1 MAKGLNQVQVG
12 LTFTAD
18 TGQAKAQ
25 LQELKNSISALQ
37 KSTISNAVKMP
48 ITQQVSEALDATS
61 RLKVALEQATNVD
74 TGRLDLSKFSQ
85 QLKKSGMDLKSYS
98 QHLMNLGP
106 DGEKAFMQ
114 LAQSVVSAE
123 RPMRRANQALTEMW
137 TTMKNTARWQLS
149 SSILHGFI
157 GAVQE
162 AFGYV
167 QDLNESLNDIRIVT
181 GYSEDSMAK
190 FAKQANKAAKA
201 LSTTTNEYAKASLI
215 YYQQGLSGDQV
226 KERTDITIKMANVT
240 KQSVDV
246 VSDQMTAIWNNFYDG
261 SKSLEYYADVMAKLG
276 AATASSSDEIAEGL
290 DKFVAIGETV
300 GLSFEYATSA
310 LATVTAETR
319 QSADVVGTAFK
330 TLFARIEGLKLGET
344 LEDGTDLNQ
353 YSAALS
359 VVGVNIK
366 NASGELKSMDTILD
380 ELGSRWQSLAQD
392 EKVALAQT
400 VAGIRQYTQLISL
413 MDNWDVFKENLAMS
427 KTSEGELAAQ
437 AEIYAQSWDA
447 ASKRVEASLEDI
459 YSKLIDDKFFITLTD
474 LLSKLIDGFG
484 HLIESMGGLPG
495 LLAIIG
501 GIAFRVFRVQMAD
514 SIDKAVYN
522 IKQSFGIIRAQTDQL
537 KTQVIEALKTMGT
550 SSGYESKNLEILH
563 MKERIEWTDKLR
575 LLSEQISI
583 EDQEHIKNLIEMNN
597 LAQDQLRTTLSLK
610 EAKEDSVIATSAK
623 LGNIINDA
631 TTKSSEYQDASN
643 TEKVRQLREA
653 TNTSRELTAW
663 SRNAGT
669 VDANLEQLESK
680 EFSSDMYGTITKKED
695 GSYSSSLLEETK
707 ALGRET
713 YGLTETDFADIQRRI
728 DRLGSIIEKIQELEG
743 KSERGEILT
752 SSEQKELDSSR
763 AGARSILSKDYAE
776 YTVSSDSRQ
785 GKRTKTFD
793 EKARTSGVTDEKDIK
808 KVREALQGMAKDT
821 KEVTIL
827 EKKSGKERKNL
838 NKMNKDLSKSFTKIS
853 KATQSYGQKVVN
865 VAQGISG
872 LTLGL
877 TSLVGAFESLSDPD
891 LSPLEKISQF
901 AMSATMLL
909 PSVISGLSTLT
920 GGFSKLTGAMTGQVS
935 IAQRFTN
942 LLTHENAETS
952 ENIIK
957 KFLKLQLDEELNEET
972 AKLVAAKLLE
982 SEAFDKLNDEQQEAL
997 ITEGAALLLEKQ
1009 KNQEDVKGIGNL
1021 LLKIPLKKT
1030 EDTVEKGGIPGKL
1043 ASIAANMGLATSEW
1057 MVSVPMLVII
1067 GLLALLLVGLL
1078 AVTAVVAVAS
1088 AQFEKQA
1095 KAEYEQANANQE
1107 LIDSNQELSES
1118 VKDLTDEYENLKAAG
1133 ESTYDVIEKLKEQ
1146 VPDLIDSY
1154 KELEQSLGIDLD
1166 TELLESAAALAE
1178 LTGDWEEFIRL
1189 KEEADKKIEEEEENV
1204 NESAARSS
1212 GQLMAVAG
1220 KTKSGHVS
1228 GSNYIN
1234 NLGGVGFDETGA
1246 NQALKDAFEKKG
1258 ISYTG
1263 GNNETKATVD
1273 LTNPTEMV
1281 NYYEALIEARN
1292 ELQKSGDIDTG
1303 TYKEITAEIEEMAEA
1318 YTTAKEEADA
1328 YLDSVAKSFEEQAKN
1343 EYDDI
1348 KSLAA
1353 YESKKQ
1359 DMIDNLV
1366 ATQKITA
1373 EEAKTII
1380 EASDAF
1386 KNLEVA
1392 STSMEKFATDSGIA
1406 RDELAGIYDQLAEE
1420 DRTLFLSLNFT
1431 DYRGLE
1437 GPQALQAMLND
1448 ILELK
1453 EQAKINEI
1461 KVEAKDLGFDESAF
1475 EAYAEILA
1483 DTNENLDENS
1493 ALTTQI
1499 ALNNARLSKGLS
1511 TLASKWSDISS
1522 VLNEAN
1528 RDTYE
1533 YAEAIGSI
1541 KDAMEEAFG
1550 YKPTTKFIENNLNKI
1565 RELANGNVEVL
1576 DELQDQLA
1584 IDYVMTMEVATSI
1597 NSDGLSTDEVRNEL
1611 KAILD
1616 GIDTA
1621 IELGE
1626 GTTISDSYM
1635 DSLQSMLDNA
1645 QITEEQLRKAL
1656 RMKGIEMEV
1665 TGYKKVKGPSQ
1676 TIVQKIDGPGPLDY
1690 TKTITEDTWI
1700 EVPIINGDASG
1711 IDDAAS
1717 VNKNTQAYLSSG
1729 DIGKANF
1736 VKGTDDSTINVN
1748 ALKEESGAKENE
1760 EKIKELKKE
1769 EDRYHSIERR
1779 ISSLQKKYDDLSK
1792 AKDRAFGGKKLTL
1805 IEEEKQMLEQELLL
1819 QQQLLEEANN
1829 YYQNDRQILANEFG
1843 ASFYTNSGEVANY
1856 EEMRQREQQYLENA
1870 YRSGDDNTI
1879 EQAEKRW
1886 EAFEEAMANYE
1897 QSLDKQT
1904 EAEKRAVE
1912 IQNEIYDKHLE
1923 GLEYELE
1930 IKLMNNDDELE
1941 YLEYLLSKIED
1952 DAFKA
1957 AEKIA
1962 NLSEQT
1968 EVLME
1973 KSENYQQTIDGIL
1986 NKHGVTIEQISSM
1999 STDQLLALGFT
2010 EAEIEKLRECKSGL
2024 LEVNQALL
2032 ENKEAVEE
2040 SLMPVYEAWGE
2051 EFDKISE
2058 KIEHAS
2064 SVLEHYQNIIDL
2076 VGKKRLGMTNQDL
2089 IKLSDG
2095 QVKVAEDNL
2104 QVAQNRYQAAIGSRD
2119 EAEEKLAAARARAVA
2134 DPENEEL
2141 QKDVK
2146 YWEEIFN
2153 NLDADVRAQE
2163 QNRNAMLEAAL
2174 EAAAEKYRLIT
2185 ESILEDFEKGLSA
2198 VGKDLESLAEDYD
2211 RSSEID
2217 ERYVENYEKMYELNK
2232 LSRSLEEKLSK
2243 SNSLAEQKAIRQQLE
2258 KINSYKAENV
2268 KMSEHDLEVLQKQ
2281 VEVEQARI
2289 AMEEAQNAK
2298 TQVIRRRDADGN
2310 WGYVYTADN
2319 DKVNELAQDY
2329 ETKVYELMKLNDEYL
2344 DDLGEKIIQ
2353 AQIEMRNALAA
2364 LNEEDFASREEYM
2377 AKVDEITKYYN
2388 GMINYYY
2395 DEMNKSI
2402 GYNADIYTQDLQTRT
2417 GWSVES
2423 INISKEQLIALSDIR
2438 REDYESTD
2446 AYYAAIEERTGLDR
2460 EFIKALDEAGTL
2472 SHIEEVSKQIGANED
2487 LQLSFSDTR
2496 YAQTT
2501 EYETMEQAQEDFT
2514 LATQTMVSNLNDA
2527 YMQHTAD
2534 IERELNLVGLSLT
2547 TTEGKYTAFKNHVE
2561 TQISGEDGVVAQSEA
2576 AANSTD
2582 QMYKDMEEDFGFAA
2596 EAVEGWQK
2604 IYSDEIDKV
2613 IDKNDD
2619 LWDNLDELIGKL
2631 AEAEKAQ
2638 KEYNEGGTTGSN
2650 GGNPP
2655 SGSSSGQDTSTNHDT
2670 DNYSKPPNTPAAVV
2684 DPNSKYLKLT
2694 DDNFHM
2700 EYDLMEGGYER
2711 ASTPVYD
2718 GNNWKNTKVYGYDGS
2733 TRFIL
2738 AEYVANLP
2746 GRKGT
2751 KWWIPYDKFLKN
2763 NVEQDYVQSTTYA
2776 LARSKDKDKKLP
2788 STYYKQSELPKGFDT
2803 GGYTGSW
2810 GTEGRMAMLHQKE
2823 LVLNA
2828 QDTENFLIATNVLRD
2843 IVSKIELASLSSR
2856 LNANIFAQGLT
2867 QNLGNNFEQN
2877 VVIHAEFPDATNHN
2891 EIEEAFNNLLNRAS
2905 QFANRK

>member
-25 LQELKNSISALQ
+25 VQELKNSISALQ

-114 LAQSVVSAE
+114 LAQSIVSAE

-344 LEDGTDLNQ
+344 LEDGTDLNK

-380 ELGSRWQSLAQD
+380 ELGARWQSLAQD

-437 AEIYAQSWDA
+437 AEIYAQSWNA

-459 YSKLIDDKFFITLTD
+459 YSKLIDDKFFIKLTD
-474 LLSKLIDGFG
+474 LVSKLVDGFG

-514 SIDKAVYN
+514 SIDRAVYN

-537 KTQVIEALKTMGT
+537 KTQVLEALKTMGT

-575 LLSEQISI
+575 LLSEQIST

-728 DRLGSIIEKIQELEG
+728 NRLGSIIEKIQELEG
-743 KSERGEILT
+743 KSERGETLT

-763 AGARSILSKDYAE
+763 VSARGILSKDYAE

-821 KEVTIL
+821 KEITIL
-827 EKKSGKERKNL
+827 ENKSGKERKNL

-909 PSVISGLSTLT
+909 PSVISGLSGLT
-920 GGFSKLTGAMTGQVS
+920 GGFSKLTGAMGGQIS
-935 IAQRFTN
+935 IAQRFTD
-942 LLTHENAETS
+942 LLAHENAETS
-952 ENIIK
+952 ENITK
-957 KFLKLQLDEELNEET
+957 KFLKLQLEEELNEET

-982 SEAFDKLNDEQQEAL
+982 SEAFDELNDEQQEAL

-1030 EDTVEKGGIPGKL
+1030 EDAVEKGGIPGKL
-1043 ASIAANMGLATSEW
+1043 ASIAANMGLAASEW
-1057 MVSVPMLVII
+1057 MVSVPMLLIVGI
-1067 GLLALLLVGLL
+1067 LALLLVGLL
-1078 AVTAVVAVAS
+1078 AVTAVVAIAS

-1118 VKDLTDEYENLKAAG
+1118 VKDLTDEYESLKAAG

-1189 KEEADKKIEEEEENV
+1189 KEEADKKVEEEEENV

-1220 KTKSGHVS
+1220 KTKSGYVN

-1234 NLGGVGFDETGA
+1234 NLGGVGFDEAGA
-1246 NQALKDAFEKKG
+1246 NQTLKDAFDKKG

-1328 YLDSVAKSFEEQAKN
+1328 YLDSVAKSFEEQAKS

-1353 YESKKQ
+1353 YESRKQ
-1359 DMIDNLV
+1359 EMIDNLV
-1366 ATQKITA
+1366 TTQKITA
-1373 EEAKTII
+1373 EEAKAIV

-1420 DRTLFLSLNFT
+1420 DRTLFLSLDFT

-1437 GPQALQAMLND
+1437 DALQTILND
-1448 ILELK
+1448 ILTLK

-1475 EAYAEILA
+1475 EAYTEILA

-1493 ALTTQI
+1493 ALTAQI

-1611 KAILD
+1611 KTILD

-1626 GTTISDSYM
+1626 GTTISDTYM

-1717 VNKNTQAYLSSG
+1717 VNKDTQAYLSSG

-1736 VKGTDDSTINVN
+1736 VKGTDDSTINVD

-1779 ISSLQKKYDDLSK
+1779 IGSLQKKYDDLGK
-1792 AKDRAFGGKKLTL
+1792 AKDRAFGGKKLAL
-1805 IEEEKQMLEQELLL
+1805 IEQEKKMLEQELLL

-1829 YYQNDRQILANEFG
+1829 YYQKDRQALANEFG

-1870 YRSGDDNTI
+1870 YRSGDDNVI

-1886 EAFEEAMANYE
+1886 EAFQEAMANYE
-1897 QSLDKQT
+1897 QSLDKQI
-1904 EAEKRAVE
+1904 EAENRAVE

-1923 GLEYELE
+1923 GLSYELE
-1930 IKLMNNDDELE
+1930 IKLMINDDELE

-1968 EVLME
+1968 EVLIE
-1973 KSENYQQTIDGIL
+1973 KGENYQQTIDGIL
-1986 NKHGVTIEQISSM
+1986 NKHGVTMEQISSM
-1999 STDQLLALGFT
+1999 SADQLLALGFT

-2089 IKLSDG
+2089 IKLSEG
-2095 QVKVAEDNL
+2095 QVKVAENNL
-2104 QVAQNRYQAAIGSRD
+2104 QVAQNRYQAAVSSRN
-2119 EAEEKLAAARARAVA
+2119 EAEEKLAAAKARAAA

-2146 YWEEIFN
+2146 YWEGIFN
-2153 NLDADVRAQE
+2153 DLDADVRAQE

-2198 VGKDLESLAEDYD
+2198 VGKDLETLSKSYE

-2217 ERYVENYEKMYELNK
+2217 DRYIENYEKMYELNK

-2298 TQVIRRRDADGN
+2298 TQVIRRRDENGN
-2310 WGYVYTADN
+2310 WGYVYTADTE
-2319 DKVNELAQDY
+2319 KSNELAQEY
-2329 ETKVYELMKLNDEYL
+2329 ENKIYELMKLNDKYL

-2353 AQIEMRNALAA
+2353 AQIEMRDALAE

-2377 AKVDEITKYYN
+2377 AKVNEITEYYN

-2395 DEMNKSI
+2395 DELNKSI
-2402 GYNADIYTQDLQTRT
+2402 GYNTDIYAYDLQVRT
-2417 GWSVES
+2417 DWSAQSVG
-2423 INISKEQLIALSDIR
+2423 ISQDQLIALSEIR
-2438 REDYESTD
+2438 REDYDSTD
-2446 AYYAAIEERTGLDR
+2446 AYYTAIEERTGLDR
-2460 EFIKALDEAGTL
+2460 AIIKQLDEAGTL
-2472 SHIEEVSKQIGANED
+2472 SHIEEVAKQIGANND

-2514 LATQTMVSNLNDA
+2514 SATQTMVDNLNNA
-2527 YMQHTAD
+2527 YVQHTAD
-2534 IERELNLVGLSLT
+2534 VEHELNLVGLSLT
-2547 TTEGKYTAFKNHVE
+2547 DTESEYTAFRDHVE
-2561 TQISGEDGVVAQSEA
+2561 TQISGEGGVVDQSEA
-2576 AANSTD
+2576 AADSTD

-2596 EAVEGWQK
+2596 DAVEGWQK

-2613 IDKNDD
+2613 IKKNDD
-2619 LWDNLDELIGKL
+2619 LWDNLEKLIRKL
-2631 AEAEKAQ
+2631 AEAEKAE
-2638 KEYNEGGTTGSN
+2638 KDYNEGRTTGSN
-2650 GGNPP
+2650 GGNSP
-2655 SGSSSGQDTSTNHDT
+2655 SGNDKGQDTSTNYTT
-2670 DNYSKPPNTPAAVV
+2670 DNYDKPSNTPTTVV
-2684 DPNSKYLKLT
+2684 DPYSKYLKLT
-2694 DDNFHM
+2694 NENFHM

-2718 GNNWKNTKVYGYDGS
+2718 GSNWKNTKVYGYDGS

-2738 AEYVANLP
+2738 AEYTANLP

-2763 NVEQDYVQSTTYA
+2763 NVEQDHVQSTTYA

-2788 STYYKQSELPKGFDT
+2788 SKYYKQSELPKGFDT

-2810 GTEGRMAMLHQKE
+2810 GAEGRMAMLHQKE

-2828 QDTENFLIATNVLRD
+2828 QDTENFLLATNILRD
-2843 IVSKIELASLSSR
+2843 IVSKIELASLSSM
-2856 LNANIFAQGLT
+2856 LNTNIISQGLT

-2877 VVIHAEFPDATNHN
+2877 VVIHAEFPDATNHS